1 MIDGTTCDLND
12 DVPRVCVDGE
22 CVAVGCD
29 GELGGDKREDK
40 CRVCGGQ
47 GDNCNTIE
55 GVLDDKV
62 RLMNDDSKY
71 CIYSRFMQSSSFSI
85 FVNQVN
91 KTMDTFRSC

>member
-47 GDNCNTIE
+47 GENCNTVE

-62 RLMNDDSKY
+62 GLNIPLSAKPNNYMQAHLVGRNISRL
-71 CIYSRFMQSSSFSI
+71 R
-85 FVNQVN
+85 VPP
-91 KTMDTFRSC
+91 

>member
-1 MIDGTTCDLND
+1 M
-12 DVPRVCVDGE
+12 PRVCVDGE

-47 GDNCNTIE
+47 RDSCNTIE
-55 GVLDDKV
+55 GLLVDKV

-71 CIYSRFMQSSSFSI
+71 LLSVHAVLKFLNTCICKPNEQKYGHF
-85 FVNQVN
+85 
-91 KTMDTFRSC
+91 

>member
-1 MIDGTTCDLND
+1 MNPPPQVIDGTTCDLND

-47 GDNCNTIE
+47 GENCNTVE

-62 RLMNDDSKY
+62 GLNQSGHDSLN
-71 CIYSRFMQSSSFSI
+71 I
-85 FVNQVN
+85 
-91 KTMDTFRSC
+91 